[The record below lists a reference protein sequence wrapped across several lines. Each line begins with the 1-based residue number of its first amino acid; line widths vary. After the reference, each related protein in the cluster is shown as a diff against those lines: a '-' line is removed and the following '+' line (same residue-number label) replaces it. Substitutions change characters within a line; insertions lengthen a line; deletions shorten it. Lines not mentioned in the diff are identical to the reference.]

1 MAQDPSPGGRLLVVV
16 GREDL
21 ARYERFKHVFASEP
35 MDVVL
40 DRRWG
45 ERRRHPEPVGDRRRG
60 DRRAQ
65 IRSEIRVPVN
75 SDIDVVSARR
85 KGRELAAAAKLP
97 ATDAA
102 LVATAVSSLARH
114 IVSFVQRGALILRVI
129 ENRDALGMEVVAV
142 SGGPDTPGASPVIET
157 GQPMSSRLYQWLVGV
172 QHLVEE
178 FHTTCELAPGNP
190 IAIRR
195 WRS

>member
-1 MAQDPSPGGRLLVVV
+1 MGSLLVVV
-16 GREDL
+16 GREDP
-21 ARYERFKHVFASEP
+21 ARFERLKHAFTSEP

-45 ERRRHPEPVGDRRRG
+45 ERRRKQEPVGDRRRG

-65 IRSEIRVPVN
+65 IRSETRVPVQ

-97 ATDAA
+97 ASDAA

-114 IVSFVQRGALILRVI
+114 IVSFVRRGALVLRVI
-129 ENRDALGMEVVAV
+129 ENRDALGLEVVAV
-142 SGGPDTPGASPVIET
+142 SGGPDRPGAASVLEAE
-157 GQPMSSRLYQWLVGV
+157 QPTSGRLYQWLVGV

-178 FHTTCELAPGNP
+178 FHAVCELGPGNP

-195 WRS
+195 WQR